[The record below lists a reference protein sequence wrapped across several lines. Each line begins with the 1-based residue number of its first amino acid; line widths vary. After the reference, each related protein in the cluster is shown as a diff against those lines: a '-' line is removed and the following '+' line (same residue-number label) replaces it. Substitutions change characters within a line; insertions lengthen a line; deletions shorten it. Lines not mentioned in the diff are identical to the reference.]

1 MAQSNETSA
10 IKAGQNYSI
19 EQWRTWPEGERW
31 ELIGGVTYDMRPSP
45 GVSHQKIA
53 GSLYCELSNYLEDN
67 DCTPLIAP
75 VDLFL
80 PEAVE
85 GSTHTVVQPDVMVV
99 CNPSII
105 EENGVHG
112 GPDLI
117 IEVLSDSTAYKDLNA
132 KKSAY
137 ERSGVKEYWIVNPG
151 TGSVFIYLLDKGKYI
166 PAMEVLAGNII
177 ESAVIAGFKLTLN
190 TESL

>member
-1 MAQSNETSA
+1 MAQSNGTSA
-10 IKAGQNYSI
+10 IKAGQNYTI
-19 EQWRTWPEGERW
+19 EQWSTWPEGERW
-31 ELIGGVTYDMRPSP
+31 ELIGGVAYGMSP
-45 GVSHQKIA
+45 APRVSHQKIA
-53 GSLYCELSNYLEDN
+53 GYFYHELYSLLQNE

-99 CNPSII
+99 CDPSII

-151 TGSVFIYLLDKGKYI
+151 TGSVFIYLLDRKKYI
-166 PAMEVLAGNII
+166 PAREVLAGNII
-177 ESAVIAGFKLTLN
+177 ESAVISGFKLTLN